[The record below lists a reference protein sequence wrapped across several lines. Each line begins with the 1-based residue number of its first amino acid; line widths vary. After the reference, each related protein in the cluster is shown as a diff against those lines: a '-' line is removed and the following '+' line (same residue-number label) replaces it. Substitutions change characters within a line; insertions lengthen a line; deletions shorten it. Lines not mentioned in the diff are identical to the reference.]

1 MKNAKAIFML
11 LLICILVSIGAGYVA
26 GFYVY
31 REYREKTEYLEAQA
45 RNKFKDVEK
54 NLQDLYLTLE
64 NKFDENKIERE
75 KALSKLEEIRDNIK
89 EWERGYRAALLQLR
103 GKIEDLKVER
113 LRMTVEKMQDE
124 MKEFRMKVQD
134 MELKN
139 EMEGVD
145 LGKISVKQ

>member
-1 MKNAKAIFML
+1 MKNAKAIFTL

-113 LRMTVEKMQDE
+113 LRMTVEKMQNE